1 MRNLLAVVSFFALVG
16 VASSFCGQTE
26 KPAFSISIRTYDSKV
41 RSGQRIEFQITKTN
55 LTNQS
60 LPVGG
65 NRIASY
71 AFKVLRNGAIVG
83 ETEQSKNL
91 REHPIPGPMID
102 GNLPPHR
109 YAVDTVAVN
118 EYRDMREPGVYTIQ
132 VHEGDVKSNTVTVTV
147 TP

>member
-1 MRNLLAVVSFFALVG
+1 MRNLAAVVIFFAVVG
-16 VASSFCGQTE
+16 VASSFCEQTE
-26 KPAFSISIRTYDSKV
+26 KPTFSISIRTYDSDV
-41 RSGQRIEFQITKTN
+41 PSGQRIEFQITKTN

-65 NRIASY
+65 SRVASY
-71 AFKVLRNGAIVG
+71 AFEVRRNGVLVR

-91 REHPIPGPMID
+91 WEHPVPGLMID

-109 YAVDTVAVN
+109 YALDTVAVN
-118 EYRDMREPGVYTIQ
+118 EYRDMRQPGVYTVQ
-132 VHEGDVKSNTVTVTV
+132 VREGTIKSNTVTVTV

>member
-1 MRNLLAVVSFFALVG
+1 MRNLVALVTLFAVVG
-16 VASSFCGQTE
+16 VASSFCE
-26 KPAFSISIRTYDSKV
+26 PPKKSAFSISIRSFDSEV
-41 RSGQRIEFQITKTN
+41 PTGQRVEFQITKTN

-60 LPVGG
+60 LPIGG

-71 AFKVLRNGAIVG
+71 AFEVRRNGVLVP

-91 REHPIPGPMID
+91 REHPVPGPMID

-109 YAVDTVAVN
+109 YALDTVAVN
-118 EYRDMREPGVYTIQ
+118 EYRDMRQSGVYTVQ
-132 VHEGDVKSNTVTVTV
+132 VREGNVRSNTVNVTV